1 MSEVTTVK
9 VSKPVRQRIS
19 AAAAKRDLAVPSFL
33 EQLMDEHDR
42 RERMA
47 AVAAAL
53 RNADAETLNDWR
65 LESADWAVAD
75 TDGEVSQ

>member
-1 MSEVTTVK
+1 
-9 VSKPVRQRIS
+9 
-19 AAAAKRDLAVPSFL
+19 
-33 EQLMDEHDR
+33 MDEHDR